1 MNAEEFDTFLE
12 ETFERIRLVL
22 ASKGN
27 EYVANDAKSRFHNFD
42 ISAAFK
48 SESSE
53 QALWGFVTKQLV
65 SLSDMVKCDS
75 TSYPIDLWDE
85 KLGDVI
91 NYMILLRGIVHHK
104 HDRKVDLGF
113 AVGEDIEEH
122 LVVVTNDDPEI
133 HVLPEP
139 PRDVMAY
146 LSGKEQMAQVRKEY
160 EGNISTG
167 AKSDQEL
174 TNDAV
179 TINSE
184 AIKAAEEMT
193 IDIRHDGT
201 TPKTNANLAHIGIEF
216 NSDAIGAGT
225 SSTAITGTPPRPG
238 PDTLRKSKYPDLSQY
253 TGR

>member
-1 MNAEEFDTFLE
+1 MNAEEFDIFLE

-91 NYMILLRGIVHHK
+91 NYMILLRGIVYHK
-104 HDRKVDLGF
+104 HNQKVDFGF
-113 AVGEDIEEH
+113 AVGENIEEH

-133 HVLPEP
+133 HILPEP
-139 PRDVMAY
+139 TLPPLV
-146 LSGKEQMAQVRKEY
+146 
-160 EGNISTG
+160 
-167 AKSDQEL
+167 
-174 TNDAV
+174 
-179 TINSE
+179 
-184 AIKAAEEMT
+184 
-193 IDIRHDGT
+193 
-201 TPKTNANLAHIGIEF
+201 NANEGVIGIEF
-216 NSDAIGAGT
+216 NGVGLGASV
-225 SSTAITGTPPRPG
+225 SSATITGTVENLSMPPRPG
-238 PDTLRKSKYPDLSQY
+238 PDTLRKSKYPDLSAY